1 MNSDL
6 ITTSIRI
13 QPEKLKEIKLLAV
26 KNDISMGEFF
36 RQAIDEKLTK
46 LNSNSGG
53 KGENEEK
60 EHQQK
65 NEV

>member
-1 MNSDL
+1 MNNDL

-36 RQAIDEKLTK
+36 RQAIDEKLEK
-46 LNSNSGG
+46 LHMDADS
-53 KGENEEK
+53 EK
-60 EHQQK
+60 IK
-65 NEV
+65 

>member
-46 LNSNSGG
+46 LNSGT
-53 KGENEEK
+53 EK
-60 EHQQK
+60 EE
-65 NEV
+65 NNDGEW

>member
-46 LNSNSGG
+46 LNLGT
-53 KGENEEK
+53 EK
-60 EHQQK
+60 E
-65 NEV
+65 EE